1 MISAEMKKPV
11 PEMAQLKD
19 IAVALLPVNQPYTM
33 TVEQCAHAT
42 RLIGPE
48 ILIPYHFSSTDLSA
62 LPGLLPGQKILF
74 RQMQ

>member
-1 MISAEMKKPV
+1 
-11 PEMAQLKD
+11 MAQLKD

-42 RLIGPE
+42 RVIGPE
-48 ILIPYHFSSTDLSA
+48 VLIPYHFSSTDLTP
-62 LPGLLPGQKILF
+62 LTDMLPGQKILF